1 MNNNTPHKPRKSRHA
16 KRHAAEQ
23 TEPFGFD
30 ELETRSQE
38 FRNDRRLRGAQQA
51 NADWVA
57 EPLDECCLVLMPGT
71 PT

>member
-38 FRNDRRLRGAQQA
+38 FRNDRRLRGVQQA

-57 EPLDECCLVLMPGT
+57 EHWTNGCLVLMPGT

>member
-30 ELETRSQE
+30 ELETR
-38 FRNDRRLRGAQQA
+38 NRLMPTGWP
-51 NADWVA
+51 NHWTNG
-57 EPLDECCLVLMPGT
+57 CLVLMPGT

>member
-1 MNNNTPHKPRKSRHA
+1 MNNNTPHKPRKNRHA

-38 FRNDRRLRGAQQA
+38 FRNDRRLRGA
-51 NADWVA
+51 
-57 EPLDECCLVLMPGT
+57 
-71 PT
+71 

>member
-38 FRNDRRLRGAQQA
+38 FRNDRRLENLCDRRGDPQRI
-51 NADWVA
+51 
-57 EPLDECCLVLMPGT
+57 
-71 PT
+71 

>member
-23 TEPFGFD
+23 TEPFALTSWRRD
-30 ELETRSQE
+30 H
-38 FRNDRRLRGAQQA
+38 RNFAMIADFEARNRLMPTGWP
-51 NADWVA
+51 NHWTNG
-57 EPLDECCLVLMPGT
+57 CLVSMPGT

>member
-30 ELETRSQE
+30 AMIDDFEA
-38 FRNDRRLRGAQQA
+38 RNRLMPTGWP
-51 NADWVA
+51 NHWTNG
-57 EPLDECCLVLMPGT
+57 CLVLMPGT

>member
-38 FRNDRRLRGAQQA
+38 FAMIDDFEARNRLMPTGWP
-51 NADWVA
+51 NHWTNG
-57 EPLDECCLVLMPGT
+57 CLVLMPGT